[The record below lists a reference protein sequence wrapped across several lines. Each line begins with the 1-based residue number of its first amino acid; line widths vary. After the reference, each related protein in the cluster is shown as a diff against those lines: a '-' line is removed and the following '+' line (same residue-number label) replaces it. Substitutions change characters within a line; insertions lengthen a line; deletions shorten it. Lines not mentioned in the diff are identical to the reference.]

1 MLSPINNTI
10 HGVMEYSWPMIFI
23 SMVVAISLRVT
34 YLYKTKT
41 SFVWYKELLM
51 LLFCVYILCLF
62 QIVTAQDL
70 NSFSGNNFIPF
81 KEIFRYSLGSR
92 LFFKNVLGNIL
103 LFVPYGLFVGIYT
116 KADKY
121 LPAFMLI
128 SLASLAIEATQLVIG
143 RVFDVDDI
151 LLNIIG
157 GSIGY
162 YIYRL
167 LDRIADTL
175 PKVFKSTIFLNILVT
190 CLFIFL
196 IVYVFM
202 I

>member
-23 SMVVAISLRVT
+23 SVVIAVSLRIT
-34 YLYKTKT
+34 YLVKNKAD
-41 SFVWYKELLM
+41 FIWYKELLT

-70 NSFSGNNFIPF
+70 NNFSGNNFTPF
-81 KEIFRYSLGSR
+81 KEILRYSLGSR
-92 LFFKNVLGNIL
+92 LFLKNVLGNIL

-116 KADKY
+116 KVDKY
-121 LPAFMLI
+121 VPALMLI
-128 SLASLAIEATQLVIG
+128 VLASLSIEATQLVIG

-157 GSIGY
+157 GTIGY

-167 LDRIADTL
+167 LDKIGDIL
-175 PKVFKSTIFLNILVT
+175 PKVFKSTIFLCFCNI
-190 CLFIFL
+190 
-196 IVYVFM
+196 
-202 I
+202 